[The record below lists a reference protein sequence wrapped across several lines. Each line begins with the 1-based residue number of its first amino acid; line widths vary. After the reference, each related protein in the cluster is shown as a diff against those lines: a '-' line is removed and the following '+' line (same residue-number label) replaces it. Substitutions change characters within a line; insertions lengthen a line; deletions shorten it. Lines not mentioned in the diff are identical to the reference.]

1 MKFYI
6 KLQEND
12 GDDDVTDAISA
23 LENASKLWKA
33 STKNVY
39 PNYNKK

>member
-23 LENASKLWKA
+23 LENASRLQTVE
-33 STKNVY
+33 SF
-39 PNYNKK
+39 NKKCLSEL